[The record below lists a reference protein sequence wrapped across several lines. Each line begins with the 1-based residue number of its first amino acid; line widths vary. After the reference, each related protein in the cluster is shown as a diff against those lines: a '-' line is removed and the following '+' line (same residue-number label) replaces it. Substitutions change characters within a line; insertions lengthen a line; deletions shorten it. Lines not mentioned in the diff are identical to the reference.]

1 MLWGMQPRCATL
13 FLLVVILALSSCA
26 QQQPAI
32 ADYDGDNSPDSD
44 DCGPTDASIFPGAP
58 DSLGDEIDQ
67 NCDGTDGV
75 DSDGDG
81 VAVPADC
88 DDTDSARYPGAT
100 DSWDDEGDIDENCD
114 GLDGIDGDGDGY
126 PADASPDSPEYDCND
141 QDPLVHPGAT
151 EDPETPVD
159 DNCDGLDGDVDQD
172 GYSVPE
178 DCADDDSAIHPGS
191 TEICDDIDQ
200 DCDDDLV
207 ADFSDL
213 DGDRMPDCADD
224 DVDGDGVPGLDDCDD
239 LDVGVGEFGAHQCPY
254 PWQQG
259 IQSCADAL
267 TFWGVSAGDDDDS
280 AAGSAEALIAASGV
294 YEVKLPA
301 SSSPEPVYC
310 DMERHGGGWTLALIA
325 SDDGQ
330 DTWTWADS
338 QLLTNIPAP
347 IGTLSAQPLDFA
359 SATDFKAPA
368 YHALNFSDLL
378 FVHHSVYSGTSGLST
393 PFETWAAY
401 DGVGDS
407 SETLPAFMLGQLSPS
422 CLAIW
427 EQPLYVPSSAVAVAY
442 PLTAG
447 TLTRTG
453 DLCDTNLYFHLGG
466 HSAYLGRMCHTAPWP
481 QSPHSYG
488 PSWSARLGPDLL
500 YGNCGSG
507 PGWSSLGLGANY
519 WVNQAGWVD
528 PVDESLVELPGLGF
542 GLALGLNVAESGTGM
557 NHLRMYIR

>member
-1 MLWGMQPRCATL
+1 MSFRGSELFSLCLILCLASCGQPQ
-13 FLLVVILALSSCA
+13 V
-26 QQQPAI
+26 AI
-32 ADYDGDNSPDSD
+32 ADYDADNSPDSE
-44 DCGPTDASIFPGAP
+44 DCGPTDATIFPGAP
-58 DSLGDEIDQ
+58 DALGDGIDQ

-81 VAVPADC
+81 VAVPDDC
-88 DDTDSARYPGAT
+88 DDTDASRYPDAP

-114 GLDGIDGDGDGY
+114 GLDGIDSDGDGY
-126 PADASPDSPEYDCND
+126 PADASPDSPEFDCND

-178 DCADDDSAIHPGS
+178 DCADDDAAIHPGA

-207 ADFSDL
+207 AGFSDL

-224 DVDGDGVPGLDDCDD
+224 DVDGDGVPGVDDCDD
-239 LDVGVGEFGAHQCPY
+239 LDVGVGQFGAHECPY

-280 AAGSAEALIAASGV
+280 AAGSAEGITAASGV
-294 YEVKLPA
+294 YEVKLPNA
-301 SSSPEPVYC
+301 SSAESVYC

-347 IGTLSAQPLDFA
+347 IGSLSDQPLDFA
-359 SATDFKAPA
+359 AATDLKAPA

-378 FVHHSVYSGTSGLST
+378 FVHHSIYSGAGGLST

-401 DGVGDS
+401 DGVGDG
-407 SETLPAFMLGQLSPS
+407 SETLPVFMLGQVAPS
-422 CLAIW
+422 CLPWALSSG
-427 EQPLYVPSSAVAVAY
+427 PLYVNPEAQATAY
-442 PLTAG
+442 PMSAG
-447 TLTRTG
+447 TLVASG
-453 DLCDTNLYFHLGG
+453 ALCFTHLYFHLGG
-466 HSAYLGRMCHTAPWP
+466 HNTYQGRNCDDVPHTLW
-481 QSPHSYG
+481 PHSYG
-488 PSWSARLGPDLL
+488 PSWAAVVGPDT
-500 YGNCGSG
+500 YYSACASG
-507 PGWSSLGLGANY
+507 PGWSSLGLGSNHIASAN
-519 WVNQAGWVD
+519 AGVVD
-528 PVDESLVELPGLGF
+528 VVDESLVELPGLGF
-542 GLALGLNVAESGTGM
+542 GLALGLNVAESGTGI

>member
-1 MLWGMQPRCATL
+1 MIGVVRLIG
-13 FLLVVILALSSCA
+13 LLCSAICLASCA
-26 QQQPAI
+26 QQQPVLV
-32 ADYDGDNSPDSD
+32 DFDGDNSPDSD
-44 DCGPTDASIFPGAP
+44 DCDPNDASIFPGAP

-67 NCDGTDGV
+67 NCDGTDGI

-88 DDTDSARYPGAT
+88 DDTDSARYPGAI
-100 DSWDDEGDIDENCD
+100 DSWDDEGDVDENCD

-126 PADASPDSPEYDCND
+126 PADASPDSPEFDCND

-178 DCADDDSAIHPGS
+178 DCADDDAAIYPGA

-207 ADFSDL
+207 EDFSDL

-224 DVDGDGVPGLDDCDD
+224 DIDGDGVAAADDCDD

-267 TFWGVSAGDDDDS
+267 TFWGVPTGDDDDS
-280 AAGSAEALIAASGV
+280 AAGSAEVLVAASGI
-294 YEVKLPA
+294 YEVKLPT

-310 DMERHGGGWTLALIA
+310 DMDRHGGGWTLALIA

-347 IGTLSAQPLDFA
+347 IGSLSAQPLDFA
-359 SATDFKAPA
+359 AATDFKAPA

-378 FVHHSVYSGTSGLST
+378 FVHHSIYSGAGGLST

-401 DGVGDS
+401 DEVGDG
-407 SETLPAFMLGQLSPS
+407 SETLPAFMLGQVAPS
-422 CLAIW
+422 CLEWTVLNGTASVSL
-427 EQPLYVPSSAVAVAY
+427 EALATPY
-442 PLTAG
+442 PMSAG
-447 TLTRTG
+447 TLVVSG
-453 DLCDTNLYFHLGG
+453 ALCETNLYFHLGG
-466 HSAYLGRMCHTAPWP
+466 HATYQGRNCDDPLFTEW
-481 QSPHSYG
+481 PHSYG
-488 PSWSARLGPDLL
+488 PAWAAVVGPDI
-500 YGNCGSG
+500 YYSACGSG
-507 PGWSSLGLGANY
+507 PGWSSLGLGSNHIYPAHLGI
-519 WVNQAGWVD
+519 VEV
-528 PVDESLVELPGLGF
+528 VDESLIELPGLGF

-557 NHLRMYIR
+557 NHLRMYVR